1 MSDTVVVE
9 PVSDTVVVVPVT
21 VVVVFVPVS
30 DTVVVVVLL
39 DTGVV
44 GVSGLSTMIRPSIGM
59 IFFVT
64 STLLPFEAKRSLI
77 LRAISVPGTA
87 FSPTL

>member
-1 MSDTVVVE
+1 MSDTVVVVPVTVVVVFE

-21 VVVVFVPVS
+21 VVIV
-30 DTVVVVVLL
+30 DTS
-39 DTGVV
+39 GS
-44 GVSGLSTMIRPSIGM
+44 SGLSTMIRPSIAM
-59 IFFVT
+59 IFFVI
-64 STLLPFEAKRSLI
+64 STLLPFEAKRSLT